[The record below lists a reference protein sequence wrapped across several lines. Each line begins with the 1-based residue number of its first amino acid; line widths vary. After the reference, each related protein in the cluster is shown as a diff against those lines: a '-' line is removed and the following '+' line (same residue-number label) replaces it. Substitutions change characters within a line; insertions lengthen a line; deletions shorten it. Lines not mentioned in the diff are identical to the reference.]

1 MIIRSEDIRAY
12 HDRQSLSKSKLG
24 TFDRFGAAHYHA
36 QYIAKTM
43 PGPDSPALWFGRRF
57 DGLCDNEDRERNTW
71 APPLPEDAPKKPSSS
86 QRNAKK
92 PSPETVAAIA
102 WWDEWNAKHGG
113 KVEVGEDDRQTL
125 LEMMHALDANEHA
138 HKLWSHEQCERQ
150 LTIRR
155 ELPALGIELQSR
167 PDGVNLTAELPYIA
181 DIKTTA
187 DLSRF
192 PNDCIT
198 YGYHM
203 QLAIGQW
210 LLAKEGV
217 QAEAYLIVVE
227 SKRAPRCKVFRM
239 PEIALAAGWEK
250 AKRLM
255 DEIARRM
262 KANDWTER
270 QESIEE
276 ITLPGWQ
283 LNKLEN
289 AQ

>member
-1 MIIRSEDIRAY
+1 MVRV
-12 HDRQSLSKSKLG
+12 LNV
-24 TFDRFGAAHYHA
+24 T
-36 QYIAKTM
+36 
-43 PGPDSPALWFGRRF
+43 
-57 DGLCDNEDRERNTW
+57 NVRE
-71 APPLPEDAPKKPSSS
+71 A
-86 QRNAKK
+86 
-92 PSPETVAAIA
+92 
-102 WWDEWNAKHGG
+102 
-113 KVEVGEDDRQTL
+113 
-125 LEMMHALDANEHA
+125 
-138 HKLWSHEQCERQ
+138 
-150 LTIRR
+150 
-155 ELPALGIELQSR
+155 LPAGL
-167 PDGVNLTAELPYIA
+167 
-181 DIKTTA
+181 
-187 DLSRF
+187 
-192 PNDCIT
+192 
-198 YGYHM
+198 
-203 QLAIGQW
+203 W
-210 LLAKEGV
+210 LLAKEGI